1 MPWRWPWYRSPD
13 SPAKAAEKHPLR
25 EFVYL
30 DEVSVYSLLA
40 SRSGPVP
47 TDFTDTESQSLKD
60 EVSGGL
66 SLGVP
71 GTKSEVRSL
80 SETAT
85 SSSSQIVRK
94 SSAQA
99 RFKQFLEA
107 ERNDFVFSA
116 APEASSISETQS
128 IRRGNLFE
136 MQVELDADETFQIS
150 TTISSLVEILT
161 QDLTQFQTFVDRA
174 EVEQV
179 LAFNRILERLLVGL
193 VPIKAKAVDYA
204 VVQHDGTP
212 QIIRRP
218 ALDNPP
224 LPESD
229 AAEPLY
235 VVGFAQ
241 QDLFWKDLRTVLFGQ
256 HRYVLTGRLA
266 VSNVHDKWS
275 PVKLAEV
282 LRSFLPELADQL
294 DEASRGFGTAIR
306 ASAHSAQ
313 QPGHDSTL
321 HDALIDFGTRITT
334 SPTTT
339 EELRQSLAGWQPPD
353 AEALDGSLEQTRTA
367 FASVADLL
375 RDRLGDAGID
385 NTHIAR
391 HRSDVIVEYGLPP
404 APAHPATTVAPSLGP
419 EMSKS
424 WYLETE
430 IIALYW

>member
-13 SPAKAAEKHPLR
+13 SPAETAEKHPLR

-47 TDFTDTESQSLKD
+47 TDFTDTESASLKD

-71 GTKSEVRSL
+71 GTKSEVRGL

-107 ERNDFVFSA
+107 EQDHFVLST
-116 APEASSISETQS
+116 APEASSSSETPP
-128 IRRGNLFE
+128 IRRGDLFE

-161 QDLTQFQTFVDRA
+161 QDLAQLQTSVDRG
-174 EVEQV
+174 EIEQV
-179 LAFNRILERLLVGL
+179 LAFNRILERLLVNL
-193 VPIKAKAVDYA
+193 VPIRAKAVDYA

-212 QIIRRP
+212 QIIRRS
-218 ALDNPP
+218 ALDNLP
-224 LPESD
+224 LADSD
-229 AAEPLY
+229 AFEPLY

-256 HRYVLTGRLA
+256 HQYVLTGRLA

-313 QPGHDSTL
+313 QPAHDSTL

-353 AEALDGSLEQTRTA
+353 AEALDGSLEQTRRA
-367 FASVADLL
+367 FASVVDLL
-375 RDRLGDAGID
+375 RDRLGEAGID

-404 APAHPATTVAPSLGP
+404 APAHPAAPVAPNLEL